1 MKNSN
6 ESFAIGRMIR
16 NAREENA
23 RRGGWVRI
31 FPTAET
37 WPTYGSMLEFSSP
50 NNQILHEHLFPEAA
64 RKHAMRTGAGPNRRG
79 AKPSSSA
86 QSSAQA
92 QSATNGKP
100 NINETRKRSQSAGP
114 GREKLVTP
122 NANEGSPYE
131 SHQKPQVSRESKRE
145 KMAAVA
151 AEMEQMARAGQE
163 EERETEQ
170 QHQQQRPRTSSGAV
184 IMSSSSS
191 SGIGSMTSSEDDITS
206 DTAEPSPQQTISG
219 TI

>member
-1 MKNSN
+1 
-6 ESFAIGRMIR
+6 MIR

-64 RKHAMRTGAGPNRRG
+64 RKHAIRTGAAGNRRP
-79 AKPSSSA
+79 KPSST
-86 QSSAQA
+86 SSTA
-92 QSATNGKP
+92 NKP

-122 NANEGSPYE
+122 NANESPYADQPS
-131 SHQKPQVSRESKRE
+131 SHPKPVPKR
-145 KMAAVA
+145 
-151 AEMEQMARAGQE
+151 
-163 EERETEQ
+163 
-170 QHQQQRPRTSSGAV
+170 
-184 IMSSSSS
+184 
-191 SGIGSMTSSEDDITS
+191 
-206 DTAEPSPQQTISG
+206 
-219 TI
+219 